1 MSIRTKKSS
10 RAFRTIGEAASV
22 LDVPQHVLRFWEV
35 KFSQLTPV
43 KRRGGRRYY
52 RPKDIDLLLNIRK
65 LLYQDGY
72 TIKGVQKL
80 LEKRVKNPL
89 NLGEESKGIQKQE
102 VSHKNII
109 SNPIN
114 QNLTVAEADQLP
126 PPAHPLHPTAVH
138 KVRAAPLPSPRDP
151 RFAVDHQYTQD

>member
-22 LDVPQHVLRFWEV
+22 LDVPQHVLRFWEA
-35 KFSQLTPV
+35 KFSQITPV

-52 RPKDIDLLLNIRK
+52 RPKDIDLLLKIRK

-80 LEKRVKNPL
+80 LEKRVKKPL
-89 NLGEESKGIQKQE
+89 NLGEESKAMQNQE

-109 SNPIN
+109 DARVFREIIVE
-114 QNLTVAEADQLP
+114 LEELRK
-126 PPAHPLHPTAVH
+126 L
-138 KVRAAPLPSPRDP
+138 L
-151 RFAVDHQYTQD
+151 

>member
-35 KFSQLTPV
+35 KFSQITPV

-52 RPKDIDLLLNIRK
+52 RPKDIDLLLKIRK

-80 LEKRVKNPL
+80 LEKPVKNSL
-89 NLGEESKGIQKQE
+89 NLGEELQRYAKSRG
-102 VSHKNII
+102 
-109 SNPIN
+109 
-114 QNLTVAEADQLP
+114 
-126 PPAHPLHPTAVH
+126 
-138 KVRAAPLPSPRDP
+138 
-151 RFAVDHQYTQD
+151 F

>member
-35 KFSQLTPV
+35 KFSQITPV

-52 RPKDIDLLLNIRK
+52 RPKDIDLLLKIRK

-89 NLGEESKGIQKQE
+89 NLGAESKGIQNQE

-109 SNPIN
+109 
-114 QNLTVAEADQLP
+114 EARVFREIIVELEE
-126 PPAHPLHPTAVH
+126 LR
-138 KVRAAPLPSPRDP
+138 KLL
-151 RFAVDHQYTQD
+151 

>member
-35 KFSQLTPV
+35 KFSQITPV

-52 RPKDIDLLLNIRK
+52 RPKDIDLLLKIRK

-80 LEKRVKNPL
+80 LEKRVKNSL
-89 NLGEESKGIQKQE
+89 NLEEESKSIQNQK
-102 VSHKNII
+102 VSNKNII
-109 SNPIN
+109 DARVFREIIIE
-114 QNLTVAEADQLP
+114 LEELRK
-126 PPAHPLHPTAVH
+126 L
-138 KVRAAPLPSPRDP
+138 L
-151 RFAVDHQYTQD
+151 

>member
-22 LDVPQHVLRFWEV
+22 LDVPQHVLRFWEA
-35 KFSQLTPV
+35 KFSQITPL

-52 RPKDIDLLLNIRK
+52 RPKDIDLLLKIRK

-80 LEKRVKNPL
+80 LEKRVKKPL
-89 NLGEESKGIQKQE
+89 NLGEESKGMQNQE
-102 VSHKNII
+102 VSNKNII
-109 SNPIN
+109 
-114 QNLTVAEADQLP
+114 D
-126 PPAHPLHPTAVH
+126 
-138 KVRAAPLPSPRDP
+138 VRVFREIIVELEELRKLL
-151 RFAVDHQYTQD
+151 

>member
-35 KFSQLTPV
+35 KFSQITPV

-52 RPKDIDLLLNIRK
+52 RPKDIDLLLKIRK

-80 LEKRVKNPL
+80 LEKRVKKPL
-89 NLGEESKGIQKQE
+89 NLGEESKGTQNQE

-109 SNPIN
+109 DARVFREIIVE
-114 QNLTVAEADQLP
+114 LEELRK
-126 PPAHPLHPTAVH
+126 L
-138 KVRAAPLPSPRDP
+138 L
-151 RFAVDHQYTQD
+151 

>member
-22 LDVPQHVLRFWEV
+22 LDVPQHVLRFWEA
-35 KFSQLTPV
+35 KFSQITPV

-52 RPKDIDLLLNIRK
+52 RPKDIDLLLKIRK

-80 LEKRVKNPL
+80 LKKRVKKPL
-89 NLGEESKGIQKQE
+89 NLGEESKAMQNQE

-109 SNPIN
+109 DARVFREIIVE
-114 QNLTVAEADQLP
+114 LEELRK
-126 PPAHPLHPTAVH
+126 L
-138 KVRAAPLPSPRDP
+138 L
-151 RFAVDHQYTQD
+151 

>member
-1 MSIRTKKSS
+1 MSIRAKKSS

-35 KFSQLTPV
+35 KFSQITPV

-52 RPKDIDLLLNIRK
+52 RPKDIDLLLKIRK

-80 LEKRVKNPL
+80 LEKRVKKPL
-89 NLGEESKGIQKQE
+89 NLGEESKGMQNQE
-102 VSHKNII
+102 VSNKNII
-109 SNPIN
+109 DARVFREIIIE
-114 QNLTVAEADQLP
+114 LEELRK
-126 PPAHPLHPTAVH
+126 L
-138 KVRAAPLPSPRDP
+138 L
-151 RFAVDHQYTQD
+151 

>member
-1 MSIRTKKSS
+1 M
-10 RAFRTIGEAASV
+10 

-35 KFSQLTPV
+35 KFSQITPV

-52 RPKDIDLLLNIRK
+52 RPKDIDLLLKIRK

-80 LEKRVKNPL
+80 LEKGIKNPL
-89 NLGEESKGIQKQE
+89 NLGEEPKGMQNQE

-109 SNPIN
+109 DARVFREIIIE
-114 QNLTVAEADQLP
+114 LEELRK
-126 PPAHPLHPTAVH
+126 L
-138 KVRAAPLPSPRDP
+138 L
-151 RFAVDHQYTQD
+151 

>member
-10 RAFRTIGEAASV
+10 RAFRTIGEAASE

-35 KFSQLTPV
+35 KFSQITPV

-52 RPKDIDLLLNIRK
+52 RPKDIDLLLKIRK

-80 LEKRVKNPL
+80 LEKSDKKPL
-89 NLGEESKGIQKQE
+89 NLEEESSGIQNQK
-102 VSHKNII
+102 VSDKNII
-109 SNPIN
+109 DARVFREIIVE
-114 QNLTVAEADQLP
+114 LEELRK
-126 PPAHPLHPTAVH
+126 L
-138 KVRAAPLPSPRDP
+138 L
-151 RFAVDHQYTQD
+151 

>member
-1 MSIRTKKSS
+1 MSIGTKKSS

-35 KFSQLTPV
+35 KFSQITPV

-52 RPKDIDLLLNIRK
+52 RPKDIDLLLKIRK

-80 LEKRVKNPL
+80 LEKRVKNSR
-89 NLGEESKGIQKQE
+89 NLGEDSTGIQNEK
-102 VSHKNII
+102 VSHK
-109 SNPIN
+109 SW
-114 QNLTVAEADQLP
+114 
-126 PPAHPLHPTAVH
+126 
-138 KVRAAPLPSPRDP
+138 
-151 RFAVDHQYTQD
+151 

>member
-35 KFSQLTPV
+35 KFSQITPV

-52 RPKDIDLLLNIRK
+52 RPKDIDLLLKIRK

-80 LEKRVKNPL
+80 LEKGIKNPL
-89 NLGEESKGIQKQE
+89 NLGEEPKGMQNQE

-109 SNPIN
+109 DARVFREIIIE
-114 QNLTVAEADQLP
+114 LEELRK
-126 PPAHPLHPTAVH
+126 L
-138 KVRAAPLPSPRDP
+138 L
-151 RFAVDHQYTQD
+151 

>member
-22 LDVPQHVLRFWEV
+22 LDVPQHVLRFWEA
-35 KFSQLTPV
+35 KFSQITPV

-52 RPKDIDLLLNIRK
+52 RPKDIDLLLKIRK

-80 LEKRVKNPL
+80 LEKRVKKPL
-89 NLGEESKGIQKQE
+89 NLGEGSKVTQNQE

-109 SNPIN
+109 DARVFREIIVE
-114 QNLTVAEADQLP
+114 LEELRK
-126 PPAHPLHPTAVH
+126 L
-138 KVRAAPLPSPRDP
+138 L
-151 RFAVDHQYTQD
+151 

>member
-1 MSIRTKKSS
+1 MSIGTKKSS

-35 KFSQLTPV
+35 KFSQITPV

-52 RPKDIDLLLNIRK
+52 RPKDIDLLLKIRK

-80 LEKRVKNPL
+80 LEKRVKNSL
-89 NLGEESKGIQKQE
+89 NLEEESKSIQNQE
-102 VSHKNII
+102 VSHKNVIDARVFREII
-109 SNPIN
+109 IE
-114 QNLTVAEADQLP
+114 LEELRK
-126 PPAHPLHPTAVH
+126 L
-138 KVRAAPLPSPRDP
+138 L
-151 RFAVDHQYTQD
+151 

>member
-35 KFSQLTPV
+35 KFSQITPV

-52 RPKDIDLLLNIRK
+52 RPKDIDLLLKIRK

-89 NLGEESKGIQKQE
+89 DLGAESKGIQNQE

-109 SNPIN
+109 
-114 QNLTVAEADQLP
+114 EARVFREIIVELEE
-126 PPAHPLHPTAVH
+126 LR
-138 KVRAAPLPSPRDP
+138 KLL
-151 RFAVDHQYTQD
+151 

>member
-22 LDVPQHVLRFWEV
+22 LDVPQHVLRFWEG
-35 KFSQLTPV
+35 KFPQITPV

-52 RPKDIDLLLNIRK
+52 RPKDIDLLLKIRK

-80 LEKRVKNPL
+80 LEKRFKKPL
-89 NLGEESKGIQKQE
+89 NLGEESKGMQNQE
-102 VSHKNII
+102 VSNKNII
-109 SNPIN
+109 DARVFREIIVELEELR
-114 QNLTVAEADQLP
+114 NLL
-126 PPAHPLHPTAVH
+126 
-138 KVRAAPLPSPRDP
+138 
-151 RFAVDHQYTQD
+151 

>member
-1 MSIRTKKSS
+1 MSIRAKKSS

-22 LDVPQHVLRFWEV
+22 LDVPQHVLRFWEA
-35 KFSQLTPV
+35 KFSQITPV

-52 RPKDIDLLLNIRK
+52 RPKDIDLLLKIRK

-80 LEKRVKNPL
+80 LEKRVKKPL
-89 NLGEESKGIQKQE
+89 NLGEGSKVTQNQE

-109 SNPIN
+109 DARVFREIIVE
-114 QNLTVAEADQLP
+114 LEELRK
-126 PPAHPLHPTAVH
+126 L
-138 KVRAAPLPSPRDP
+138 L
-151 RFAVDHQYTQD
+151 

>member
-1 MSIRTKKSS
+1 MSVKTKKSS

-35 KFSQLTPV
+35 KFSQITPV

-52 RPKDIDLLLNIRK
+52 RPKDIDLLLKIRK

-80 LEKRVKNPL
+80 LEKRVKNSL
-89 NLGEESKGIQKQE
+89 NLEEESKSIQNQK
-102 VSHKNII
+102 VSNKNII
-109 SNPIN
+109 DARVFREIIVE
-114 QNLTVAEADQLP
+114 LEELRK
-126 PPAHPLHPTAVH
+126 L
-138 KVRAAPLPSPRDP
+138 L
-151 RFAVDHQYTQD
+151 